1 MTEPRTDT
9 PYHLPDAPE
18 PTAARIRRE
27 RSERRS
33 KRRLVA
39 ADVLGL
45 DSSREYFD
53 AMGYTEDDLDDDDD
67 EQEDAECDDPSRRM
81 RRSIRAFELINNV
94 TAPPR
99 LHACA
104 HTEPY
109 WLNTCEPGTMAE
121 ATEWL
126 NEQTE
131 NWRRRR

>member
-1 MTEPRTDT
+1 MDLKYRMQLGKRDT
-9 PYHLPDAPE
+9 IMKNIRKAVDKRAP
-18 PTAARIRRE
+18 
-27 RSERRS
+27 
-33 KRRLVA
+33 
-39 ADVLGL
+39 
-45 DSSREYFD
+45 
-53 AMGYTEDDLDDDDD
+53 
-67 EQEDAECDDPSRRM
+67 
-81 RRSIRAFELINNV
+81 IRAFELINNV

-121 ATEWL
+121 ATQWL

>member
-1 MTEPRTDT
+1 MTRPVGCGAQSGAET
-9 PYHLPDAPE
+9 PLLG
-18 PTAARIRRE
+18 AAKSDRFTMTGSGQTNTHRE
-27 RSERRS
+27 TLNQ
-33 KRRLVA
+33 KRCL
-39 ADVLGL
+39 
-45 DSSREYFD
+45 F
-53 AMGYTEDDLDDDDD
+53 
-67 EQEDAECDDPSRRM
+67 C
-81 RRSIRAFELINNV
+81 RAFELINNV

-121 ATEWL
+121 ATQWL